1 MIDQILFKQTFSL
14 DYDKLK
20 TIRQWLKVQ
29 MNKLNLSYELSQNII
44 LVCNEYCVNLL
55 AHQKK
60 KASHV
65 ELKYG
70 LRNNQARFEIIDNG
84 SHWQAM
90 TKSIQSATLPEEPVC
105 NKLGLALI
113 NTYFPDFKY
122 IFSNSKNIIRF
133 NLPKLKNK
141 PQLLIVDDSPSQ
153 LALFATFLR
162 HHYQLVL
169 FSKPCEALEWLAHSR
184 CDMVITDLHMP
195 DIDGFTFR
203 DRVTQLKHCQS
214 LPFIFISGD
223 NKDATLLEAARA
235 GIDDYLTKPL
245 DKEKL
250 LTILKRVLKRHSTLA
265 SVFEKQLLD
274 QMTPYQAELPQ
285 KIIIRDITIDINQ
298 DPINQGDFLLYRE
311 PKGNNPA
318 MIILGDNMGHGPLAK
333 ANGIGWFGYI
343 AGLLDAGIESPKE
356 MCQILNQQLLSAKNN
371 RHMICLMIITLNKD
385 NTLNIYNAGMPSAL
399 QLNNSNVTYLNENMG
414 LLGINNQI
422 TIKPTEI
429 HLTSNL
435 SIHCYSDGLIHHPM
449 TERFIHRLSY
459 YSVHKRHQEIW
470 HNPQQS
476 SIDDKTLISIY
487 R

>member
-1 MIDQILFKQTFSL
+1 MINQILFKQTFCL
-14 DYDKLK
+14 NYENLK
-20 TIRQWLKVQ
+20 TIRHWLKSQ
-29 MNKLNLSYELSQNII
+29 SHKLNLNYELSQHMI

-55 AHQKK
+55 AHQRLT
-60 KASHV
+60 ASHV

-90 TKSIQSATLPEEPVC
+90 KEKISSATLPEEPTC

-122 IFSNSKNIIRF
+122 FLTNHQNIIQF
-133 NLPKLKNK
+133 NLPQQKPK

-162 HHYQLVL
+162 HHYQLIL
-169 FSKPCEALEWLAHSR
+169 FSKPSEALDWLAHSQ

-195 DIDGFTFR
+195 NIDGFSFR
-203 DRVTQLKHCQS
+203 DKVTKLKHCQS
-214 LPFIFISGD
+214 LPFIFISAD

-245 DKEKL
+245 NKEKL

-265 SVFEKQLLD
+265 SVFEKQLLA
-274 QMTPYQAELPQ
+274 QMTPYQSEFPSQITL
-285 KIIIRDITIDINQ
+285 RDITIDIDQ
-298 DPINQGDFLLYRE
+298 YPINQGDFLLYRKPE
-311 PKGNNPA
+311 KEKPA
-318 MIILGDNMGHGPLAK
+318 MLILGDNMGHGPLAK

-356 MCQILNQQLLSAKNN
+356 ICEILNQQLIAAPNN
-371 RHMICLMIITLNKD
+371 RHLICLMIMIIDSN
-385 NTLNIYNAGMPSAL
+385 NTVHIYNAGMPAAL
-399 QLNNSNVTYLNENMG
+399 QLSHDKSIHLEENMG
-414 LLGINNQI
+414 LLGINTQLTIEPKLI
-422 TIKPTEI
+422 T
-429 HLTSNL
+429 LTKNVSL
-435 SIHCYSDGLIHHPM
+435 HCYSDGLINHPI
-449 TERFIHRLSY
+449 TIKQINRLTHYQAKERHM
-459 YSVHKRHQEIW
+459 KIW
-470 HNPQQS
+470 QNPQRS
-476 SIDDKTLISIY
+476 AIDDKTLISIY

>member
-20 TIRQWLKVQ
+20 TIRQWLKAQ

-133 NLPKLKNK
+133 NLPKLKHK

-169 FSKPCEALEWLAHSR
+169 LA
-184 CDMVITDLHMP
+184 
-195 DIDGFTFR
+195 
-203 DRVTQLKHCQS
+203 
-214 LPFIFISGD
+214 
-223 NKDATLLEAARA
+223 N
-235 GIDDYLTKPL
+235 
-245 DKEKL
+245 
-250 LTILKRVLKRHSTLA
+250 
-265 SVFEKQLLD
+265 
-274 QMTPYQAELPQ
+274 
-285 KIIIRDITIDINQ
+285 
-298 DPINQGDFLLYRE
+298 
-311 PKGNNPA
+311 
-318 MIILGDNMGHGPLAK
+318 LAK
-333 ANGIGWFGYI
+333 RLNG
-343 AGLLDAGIESPKE
+343 
-356 MCQILNQQLLSAKNN
+356 
-371 RHMICLMIITLNKD
+371 
-385 NTLNIYNAGMPSAL
+385 
-399 QLNNSNVTYLNENMG
+399 
-414 LLGINNQI
+414 
-422 TIKPTEI
+422 
-429 HLTSNL
+429 
-435 SIHCYSDGLIHHPM
+435 
-449 TERFIHRLSY
+449 
-459 YSVHKRHQEIW
+459 
-470 HNPQQS
+470 
-476 SIDDKTLISIY
+476 
-487 R
+487 